1 MSLLRGF
8 FSFLFLLFN
17 FRDGMML
24 RYFYFYIFRD
34 CLFGLLFLLVSFL
47 WLNFFNLF
55 YCNTRPLSC
64 FSLIIIYLF
73 LHLLVNS
80 IVLLFLVFIDDGRW
94 SFFRVIFLLGL
105 FLWSL
110 LLLFGL
116 NSGWCVL
123 VLDCREL
130 SSGFILALTLWVVTT
145 IGSSGGRRTLC
156 LSHGCRIRAV
166 EETIQQSVDFT
177 IEDLV
182 C

>member
-1 MSLLRGF
+1 
-8 FSFLFLLFN
+8 
-17 FRDGMML
+17 MMFG
-24 RYFYFYIFRD
+24 YFYFHIFRD
-34 CLFGLLFLLVSFL
+34 HLLRVLFLLVSFL

-55 YCNTRPLSC
+55 YCNTRLLSC
-64 FSLIIIYLF
+64 FALIFVFLF

-94 SFFRVIFLLGL
+94 SFFRVIFLLGI
-105 FLWSL
+105 FIWSL

-145 IGSSGGRRTLC
+145 IGSSWGRRALC
-156 LSHGCRIRAV
+156 LSHSCRIRAV